1 MLVRGDTFSC
11 ASVGVPGQVPG
22 DDRWVRRPRREPHD
36 GRRLWLLLRRPG
48 PLRMLRLVRL
58 RLVRLR
64 RLRRLRRCLGSEAER
79 GKGEGELV
87 CAISEEVTW

>member
-1 MLVRGDTFSC
+1 
-11 ASVGVPGQVPG
+11 
-22 DDRWVRRPRREPHD
+22 
-36 GRRLWLLLRRPG
+36 
-48 PLRMLRLVRL
+48 MLRLVRL

-64 RLRRLRRCLGSEAER
+64 RLRRVRRLRRCLGSEAER

>member
-1 MLVRGDTFSC
+1 MRLVR
-11 ASVGVPGQVPG
+11 
-22 DDRWVRRPRREPHD
+22 
-36 GRRLWLLLRRPG
+36 
-48 PLRMLRLVRL
+48 LRLVRL
-58 RLVRLR
+58 VRLVRLR